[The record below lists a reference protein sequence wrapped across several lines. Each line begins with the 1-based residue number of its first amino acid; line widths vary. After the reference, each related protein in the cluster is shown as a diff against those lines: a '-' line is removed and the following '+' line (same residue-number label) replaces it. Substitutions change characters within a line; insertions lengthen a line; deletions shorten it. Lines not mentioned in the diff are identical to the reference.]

1 MLHILFSLTLG
12 IILFLGG
19 MKVMQTGLY
28 TLAGDR
34 LKLEIV
40 RFTRTPFR
48 GLVTGTIFTALLQS
62 SSAVSVIT
70 IGLTHAQLLSF
81 RQTIGIILGAN
92 IGTTF
97 TTQLIAINIGQIAYP
112 LFIIG
117 CTLLLI
123 PKKSIRFS
131 GLSITGFG
139 CILIAMNVMQSI
151 AIPLQ
156 KTSFFTQTIPHLSE
170 HLVYGLLLGTG
181 LTALIHSSS
190 GVTALTMGFMNEHLF
205 PLTTAIAIIL
215 GSNVGTCISAVMAA
229 VGANVAAK
237 QVAWVHVF
245 LNVAGV
251 LLFYPFIYIMA
262 QAVPFLSSQP
272 DQQIAHIQTF
282 FNVLCSLLAIPFT
295 KQIAWMATKFYP
307 NEPFKK

>member
-1 MLHILFSLTLG
+1 MFHILFSLTLG

-34 LKLEIV
+34 LKQQLV

-48 GLVTGTIFTALLQS
+48 GMVTGTIFTALLQS

-70 IGLTHAQLLSF
+70 IGLTHTQLLSF

-97 TTQLIAINIGQIAYP
+97 TTQLIAINIGKLAFP
-112 LFIIG
+112 LFIMG
-117 CTLLLI
+117 CILLLI
-123 PKKSIRFS
+123 PKKLIRFS

-156 KTSFFTQTIPHLSE
+156 QTSFFTNIIPHLSE

-190 GVTALTMGFMNEHLF
+190 GVTALTMGFMNENLF

-237 QVAWVHVF
+237 QVAWIHVF
-245 LNVAGV
+245 LNVVGV
-251 LLFYPFIYIMA
+251 LLFYPFIHVMA
-262 QAVPFLSSQP
+262 QAVPFLANQP

-295 KQIAWMATKFYP
+295 KQIAWMATKFFP
-307 NEPFKK
+307 NEPFKE